1 MPKVKNNVATKRRLP
16 VVTEPFPFLREW
28 RLTHLARFVRFAYL
42 PTDELF
48 DEVRLMKRQVLRPPS
63 PLPRRHQ
70 TAGSLEA
77 YYEAL
82 QLDLRRGLEQLVDGK
97 EWNLPPVGL
106 LLNCGAREFIG
117 YSDGDFAAVFLREC
131 AVLLNGLERNRLQRC
146 PEAGCGSVFVKRKK
160 AKYCAV
166 HSSVQARSQRYRDA
180 IKQRVK
186 PAELKERRRRYYR
199 NRQAKLRLANR
210 RGSNAHG
217 K

>member
-1 MPKVKNNVATKRRLP
+1 MPKGNNNVATKRRLP
-16 VVTEPFPFLREW
+16 VVAEPFPFLREW

-42 PTDELF
+42 PIDELI
-48 DEVRLMKRQVLRPPS
+48 DEADRMKCQVLRF
-63 PLPRRHQ
+63 PRINPNY
-70 TAGSLEA
+70 GSSGLEA
-77 YYEAL
+77 YYGAL

-106 LLNCGAREFIG
+106 LLNCRARQFIG
-117 YSDGDFAAVFLREC
+117 YSEGDFAAVFLREC
-131 AVLLNGLERNRLQRC
+131 SVLLNGLERNRLQRC

-210 RGSNAHG
+210 RGSDAHG